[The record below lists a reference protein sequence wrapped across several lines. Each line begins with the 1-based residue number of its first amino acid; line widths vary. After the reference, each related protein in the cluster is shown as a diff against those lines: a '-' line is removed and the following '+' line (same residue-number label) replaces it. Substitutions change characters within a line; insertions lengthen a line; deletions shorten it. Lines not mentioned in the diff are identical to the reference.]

1 MGTRTRLAAVLGVL
15 IVALVSCG
23 GGSKAPAASSSAPT
37 PTVSAKPTP
46 ALAGDYTVTATP
58 CVNMRKAPEPGVNI
72 LMCVANGSTVH
83 ADGQSRKNAGYTW
96 YHVTYKKQSGWI
108 ANQYL
113 KHAPSP
119 SESSPSPSASSS

>member
-23 GGSKAPAASSSAPT
+23 GGSKPPVASSRT
-37 PTVSAKPTP
+37 PTASASAKPKPT
-46 ALAGDYTVTATP
+46 LAGDYTVTATP

-72 LMCVANGSTVH
+72 LQCVPNGSTVH

-113 KHAPSP
+113 QRVGA
-119 SESSPSPSASSS
+119 SPSASTSP

>member
-72 LMCVANGSTVH
+72 LACVANGSTVH

-113 KHAPSP
+113 KRAPSP
-119 SESSPSPSASSS
+119 SASSPSPSASSS

>member
-1 MGTRTRLAAVLGVL
+1 MGKRTRLAALLGVL

-23 GGSKAPAASSSAPT
+23 GGSKPPVASSRTPT
-37 PTVSAKPTP
+37 PSASAKPKPT
-46 ALAGDYTVTATP
+46 LAGDYKVTATP
-58 CVNMRKAPEPGVNI
+58 CVNMRKAPDVGVNI
-72 LMCVANGSTVH
+72 LMCVPNGSTVG

-113 KHAPSP
+113 KRA
-119 SESSPSPSASSS
+119 PSPSASAS